1 MSASPVSNINPAEIL
16 ASIAKLE
23 TDLAKMKIA
32 CGAAGVTLPVAKKAK
47 NSVTGE
53 KRAPNAWIVFTQKV
67 DAALKAASIST
78 GAATVSKQFASSL
91 KDIKPYPEW
100 TDSTIVA
107 AWHTWEKPEQ
117 SKKASASDSEEAPK
131 KERKKRGPMT
141 EEQKAAAKAKRDA
154 KKGGGGAEGGGGGTS
169 ASESDSDAPP
179 PPVVAP
185 HPPAAAPALVFN
197 KKTAAKPSPFSLEQ
211 LSNFEPKDIEGAEH
225 GVNCRG
231 DVVDSDGNY
240 IGKWNSKT
248 KVLQRGG
255 VVPADWAAI
264 LNAMTIPA
272 PKD

>member
-1 MSASPVSNINPAEIL
+1 M
-16 ASIAKLE
+16 
-23 TDLAKMKIA
+23 
-32 CGAAGVTLPVAKKAK
+32 AGFKVKKNLP
-47 NSVTGE
+47 GQGFC
-53 KRAPNAWIVFTQKV
+53 RA
-67 DAALKAASIST
+67 AALRATASWRCR
-78 GAATVSKQFASSL
+78 ASFIQRSAMAEDFSRSFPQ
-91 KDIKPYPEW
+91 K
-100 TDSTIVA
+100 S
-107 AWHTWEKPEQ
+107 Q
-117 SKKASASDSEEAPK
+117 RASASDSEEAPK

-154 KKGGGGAEGGGGGTS
+154 KKGGGGGTS